1 MTPEQFVRL
10 QSLFEDALQRPT
22 AERRVW
28 AEAQCRGE
36 PSLREAL
43 FRLLD
48 ADASG
53 SDRLEKSLIDGV
65 SGAAQSLLD
74 EGAASGDQVG
84 RYRLLRE
91 IGRGGM
97 GRVFEAEFDE
107 AGVRQRVAIKL
118 LRRDALSPSTRS
130 RFLRERRLL
139 ASLVHPGIAR
149 LRDIGETASG
159 EPYLVMELAH
169 GVPIT
174 QWCAERRLG
183 IRDRLELFRQV
194 LAAASHAHRQLIIH
208 RDLKPGNVL
217 VDDQGQVKLLDF
229 GIAKALD
236 GNEAETQAHERML
249 TPMYAAPEQLLD
261 APTGV
266 ACDVYSLGVMLYEL
280 VTGSV
285 PHPRDDLTLAE
296 FERRVTLVPPP
307 PLAKTVA
314 QRPSALEAAGLGP
327 VARWKRE
334 CPDDLDALVQR
345 ALHKS
350 PEERFASVDQFE
362 EDIRNLLEDRPIRA
376 RGGGFGYRFRCFVR
390 RHRAMVAAGTLAGT
404 LLVAGGVAFVR
415 QAEQTARERDRA
427 RAAVEILQQAFQSAD
442 PFQMGGEVATARGIL
457 RGAGERLLARLEEDP
472 ETYAP
477 IALDLVETQF
487 SLGLIADDAEWIDQV
502 LQHPAALRLDA
513 GERAAA
519 LGVRFA
525 ILREDR
531 HAARQRLDRYRAE
544 WPGSERM
551 ALLEAQIALLEQ
563 SPEQAVDVLIR
574 RTGLHD
580 EAFRRA
586 ATDEPEAL
594 WQLADALQASA
605 RVPEAIELLERLLG
619 VQSAGLGQDHP
630 RVLVTRLRLADL
642 HRANGDNALALDEL
656 DTMALSVAAAFGPRS
671 AIAGLLKAT
680 RARVLA
686 SLRRHVEASEAFLDA
701 EAIYAAS
708 FGPGHRNTIKVGF
721 NAAQLLVWAPESRA
735 RGLEE
740 FRRIDTLARQSFE
753 ADDPLL
759 EFIGVEHA
767 AALRVA
773 GRRESAR
780 QVLLSMPQASSRGD
794 TASSLW
800 AKGVRELLSEP
811 EGCSSPAMGTSGG
824 DTARRL
830 KAAICSDEGAI

>member
-10 QSLFEDALQRPT
+10 QSVFESALQRPS
-22 AERRVW
+22 AERRAW
-28 AEAQCRGE
+28 AEAQFRDE
-36 PSLREAL
+36 PGLREAVV
-43 FRLLD
+43 RLLE
-48 ADASG
+48 ADESE
-53 SDRLEKSLIDGV
+53 SERLEQSLVAGV
-65 SGAAQSLLD
+65 SSAAQTLLD
-74 EGAASGDQVG
+74 EGAGAGDPVG

-118 LRRDALSPSTRS
+118 LRRDALSPATRL

-149 LRDIGETASG
+149 LRDIGETDSG

-183 IRDRLELFRQV
+183 LRDRLALFLQV
-194 LAAASHAHRQLIIH
+194 LAAASHAHRHLIIH

-314 QRPSALEAAGLGP
+314 QRPGALDAAGLGP
-327 VARWKRE
+327 LARWKRE

-350 PEERFASVDQFE
+350 PEDRFASVDQFE
-362 EDIRNLLEDRPIRA
+362 EDVRNLLEDRPIRA
-376 RGGGFGYRFRCFVR
+376 RGGGVGYRFRCFVR
-390 RHRAMVAAGTLAGT
+390 RHRVAAAAGTLAGA
-404 LLVAGGVAFVR
+404 LLVAGGAAFVR

-457 RGAGERLLARLEEDP
+457 RGAGERLLERLEDDP

-487 SLGLIADDAEWIDQV
+487 SLGLIADDARWIEQV
-502 LQHPAALRLDA
+502 LQHRAALRLDG

-531 HAARQRLDRYRAE
+531 QAARQRLDRFRAE

-563 SPEQAVDVLIR
+563 TPEQAVEVLIQ

-594 WQLADALQASA
+594 WQLADALQASS

-642 HRANGDNALALDEL
+642 HRANGEHALALDEL
-656 DTMALSVAAAFGPRS
+656 DAMALPVAAAFGPRS
-671 AIAGLLKAT
+671 SISGLLKAT

-686 SLRRHVEASEAFLDA
+686 SLRRHLEASEAFLDA

-708 FGPGHRNTIKVGF
+708 FGPGHRNAIKVGF

-740 FRRIDTLARQSFE
+740 FQRIDTLARESLG

-767 AALRVA
+767 AALRLA

-780 QVLLSMPQASSRGD
+780 QLLLGMPQAAAG
-794 TASSLW
+794 
-800 AKGVRELLSEP
+800 
-811 EGCSSPAMGTSGG
+811 SGG
-824 DTARRL
+824 AAPRWERAVQDFLAEPGCKASTEDSEQRAVAERL
-830 KAAICSDEGAI
+830 KATVCTDADPG

>member
-10 QSLFEDALQRPT
+10 QSVFEDALQRP
-22 AERRVW
+22 ASDRRAW
-28 AEAQCRGE
+28 AEAQFREE
-36 PSLREAL
+36 PRLGEAL
-43 FRLLD
+43 VRMLE
-48 ADASG
+48 ADESE
-53 SDRLEKSLIDGV
+53 SDRLEQSLIAGI
-65 SGAAQSLLD
+65 SSAAQSLLD

-149 LRDIGETASG
+149 LRDIGETESG

-183 IRDRLELFRQV
+183 IRDRLALFRQV
-194 LAAASHAHRQLIIH
+194 LAAASHAHRHLIVH

-236 GNEAETQAHERML
+236 GNDAETQAHERML

-307 PLAKTVA
+307 PLGKTVA
-314 QRPSALEAAGLGP
+314 QRSGALDAAGLGP
-327 VARWKRE
+327 LARWKRE

-350 PEERFASVDQFE
+350 PEDRFASVDQFE
-362 EDIRNLLEDRPIRA
+362 EDVRNLLEDRPIRA
-376 RGGGFGYRFRCFVR
+376 RGGGFRYRFRCFVR
-390 RHRAMVAAGTLAGT
+390 RHRTMVAAGTLAGAV
-404 LLVAGGVAFVR
+404 LVVGGAAFIR

-427 RAAVEILQQAFQSAD
+427 QAAVEILQQAFQSAD
-442 PFQMGGEVATARGIL
+442 PFQMGGEVASARGIL
-457 RGAGERLLARLEEDP
+457 RGAGERLLARLEDDP

-487 SLGLIADDAEWIDQV
+487 SLGLIAEEAVWIDR
-502 LQHPAALRLDA
+502 LLAHPAASRIDG

-519 LGVRFA
+519 LAVRFA

-531 HAARQRLDRYRAE
+531 RAARQRLDRYKVE
-544 WPGSERM
+544 WPGSQRLTFM
-551 ALLEAQIALLEQ
+551 EAQIALLEQ
-563 SPEQAVDVLIR
+563 TPEQAVALLVEGTR
-574 RTGLHD
+574 FNE
-580 EAFRRA
+580 EAFVQA
-586 ATDEPEAL
+586 PADGPEAL
-594 WQLADALQASA
+594 WQLADALQASS
-605 RVPEAIELLERLLG
+605 RVPEAIELLDRLLEA
-619 VQSAGLGQDHP
+619 QSASLGRDHP
-630 RVLVTRLRLADL
+630 RVLVTRLRLADV
-642 HRANGDNALALDEL
+642 HRANGAYALALEEIDAMSMPV
-656 DTMALSVAAAFGPRS
+656 DAAFGQRS
-671 AIAGLLKAT
+671 SISGLLEAT

-686 SLRRHVEASEAFLDA
+686 GMRRNVEAGDAFLDA

-708 FGPGHRNTIKVGF
+708 LGPSHRNTIKAGF
-721 NAAQLLVWAPESRA
+721 NAAQMLAWAPESRM
-735 RGLEE
+735 RGLQE
-740 FRRIDTLARQSFE
+740 FERVGEVAGESLA
-753 ADDPLL
+753 ADDPLR

-767 AALRVA
+767 AALRTA
-773 GRRESAR
+773 GRLESAR
-780 QVLLSMPQASSRGD
+780 QVLLAMPQSSPDSQATSTRWEG
-794 TASSLW
+794 A
-800 AKGVRELLSEP
+800 VRDLLSE
-811 EGCSSPAMGTSGG
+811 SGG
-824 DTARRL
+824 CIASREDTGLGGLPRRL
-830 KAAICSDEGAI
+830 SAAICSDEDPG